1 MQQTIHT
8 TLAPA
13 GRGPFPQALAAG
25 SLVFVSGQG
34 PLSPQTNQ
42 PNAEAFDDQVRQTFA
57 NVAAILRADGFGLG
71 HIVKV
76 TADLT
81 DLANVPAFNQAYEQL
96 MPARVDRAWH
106 D

>member
-1 MQQTIHT
+1 MQRTIHT
-8 TLAPA
+8 TLAPT
-13 GRGPFPQALAAG
+13 GRGPFPQVLAAR

-34 PLSPQTNQ
+34 PLSSQTNQ
-42 PNAEAFDDQVRQTFA
+42 PNAGAFDDQVRQSFA
-57 NVAAILRADGFGLG
+57 NVAAIPRADRFGLG

-81 DLANVPAFNQAYEQL
+81 DLANAPAFNQAYEQL
-96 MPARVDRAWH
+96 MPARVDRVWH